1 MFICMCTKRKTR
13 CLFFPPFARDSY
25 LETPCRQVV
34 EQRDIDLGVHDREV
48 GSGSCFSLGEGNQNI
63 ALESKDVIPR
73 KLTNG
78 IRRKCSFF
86 NSFPWIPKEIRSELG
101 FRESSIQARLFL
113 VVAMT
118 DRISHQNW
126 LHPKL
131 FINHF
136 HLFLVYTV
144 YLHEGFHFWSFITC
158 SLRCWN
164 PFKSPC
170 PWHGTCPIS
179 QQSWSPSLFCRTGES
194 SCACRFFLGHGLSGV
209 NTEKGEHR
217 RPRLWM
223 SIRS

>member
-63 ALESKDVIPR
+63 AQ
-73 KLTNG
+73 N
-78 IRRKCSFF
+78 
-86 NSFPWIPKEIRSELG
+86 PKEIRSELG

-118 DRISHQNW
+118 DRISRQNW

-179 QQSWSPSLFCRTGES
+179 QRSWSPSLFCRTGES
-194 SCACRFFLGHGLSGV
+194 SCACRFFWVMGFPGITRKGWTQKATTV
-209 NTEKGEHR
+209 NVN
-217 RPRLWM
+217 
-223 SIRS
+223 

>member
-1 MFICMCTKRKTR
+1 MHVYKEKDRVFIFPSFCKGFLPPNALQASGRATRYWSGRPWSRGWFRK
-13 CLFFPPFARDSY
+13 LFFLGWGEPKHCPGKQRCHPEKTHQWDSKKMF
-25 LETPCRQVV
+25 L
-34 EQRDIDLGVHDREV
+34 
-48 GSGSCFSLGEGNQNI
+48 FQN
-63 ALESKDVIPR
+63 
-73 KLTNG
+73 
-78 IRRKCSFF
+78 
-86 NSFPWIPKEIRSELG
+86 PKEIRSELG
-101 FRESSIQARLFL
+101 FRESSIQAQLFL

-179 QQSWSPSLFCRTGES
+179 QRSWSPSLFCRTGES
-194 SCACRFFLGHGLSGV
+194 SCACRFFGSWAFR
-209 NTEKGEHR
+209 GEHR

-223 SIRS
+223 SIRSFLTSWN

>member
-1 MFICMCTKRKTR
+1 MHVYKEKDTVFIFPSFCKGFLPRNALQASGRATRYWSGRPWSRGWFRK
-13 CLFFPPFARDSY
+13 LFF
-25 LETPCRQVV
+25 
-34 EQRDIDLGVHDREV
+34 LGW
-48 GSGSCFSLGEGNQNI
+48 GNQNI

-179 QQSWSPSLFCRTGES
+179 QRSWSPSLFCRTGES